1 MNSATDEPRIAADD
15 IGIRFLAI
23 ASRGPDY
30 PGVEWGEIHQVCA
43 LRNQIENVPPWL
55 EIYVDHF
62 SGVDFRFTSAEKGYE
77 QVMTAMEQHLSGFSR
92 ARAEAVGTWEEE
104 QDLPVVWRRD
114 LVAQP
119 FESRLPQ
126 KGPRGPKHVETHA
139 MECLRNATIAVCE
152 MRLGRQ
158 IEAGELRCIHTDVK
172 DGTIQANIAEPL
184 SKTLTRRQ
192 DELHE
197 RGKPE

>member
-1 MNSATDEPRIAADD
+1 
-15 IGIRFLAI
+15 
-23 ASRGPDY
+23 
-30 PGVEWGEIHQVCA
+30 
-43 LRNQIENVPPWL
+43 
-55 EIYVDHF
+55 VDHF
-62 SGVDFRFTSAEKGYE
+62 SGVDFRFSNAEKGYE
-77 QVMTAMEQHLSGFSR
+77 RVMTAMEKHLSGFSR

-119 FESRLPQ
+119 FESRLPRED
-126 KGPRGPKHVETHA
+126 PRGSKHVETHA

-172 DGTIQANIAEPL
+172 DGTIQVNITDPL
-184 SKTLTRRQ
+184 SETLARRQ

-197 RGKPE
+197 TGKPE